1 MNNDN
6 RHASNGD
13 TGPHD
18 SVLARANDS
27 GSDRWQ
33 LPDWLVDADTASAQG
48 DKTMSTETWTAGLIA
63 SSPETP
69 LQAGK
74 PEQIDQIDLIQASWH
89 RSKQAGL
96 APEMTP
102 DFSGATESRVKDLLD
117 ESRQLGTLAYPVM
130 QALHEQIANT
140 HSTVVLTDGEGR
152 ILYSMGDDSFL
163 ERAEKVALKPGVD
176 WSEAAKG
183 TNAIGTAIAL
193 QRPVTVHADQHFL
206 TVNQFLTCSSTPIF
220 SPRGTVAG
228 VLDVTGDARGYHRH
242 TMALARMSAQII
254 ENQIFSQTY
263 EHAIRLH
270 FHSRPEFIGTL
281 FEGMVAFSR
290 GGRFLAANRGAL
302 FQVGLDRVALERQ
315 TLSSLFG
322 MPIDELIDHCR
333 SSNPGLLSLS
343 LPNGLTVRAKAEV
356 QGHMLWTVA
365 GLTPGARA
373 DDTVRTATPP
383 TNDDLTAE
391 AMTDG
396 PTSASLVSGG
406 SGTGTQATAEAARR
420 QREHM
425 SSLHYL
431 DTGDPQV
438 AAVIQKI
445 RRVQGRDIPILILG
459 ETGVGKELLAKAIH
473 NDSARSQHP
482 FVAVN
487 CASIPE
493 NLIESELFGYDEG
506 AFTGAKRKGA
516 MGKIQLANGGTL
528 FLDEIGDMPVT
539 MQARLL
545 RALQERVITPLGSNR
560 NITVNV
566 AVISATHRNLRQ
578 RVTEGLFR
586 EDLYYRL
593 NGLAVRLPAL
603 RERTDLNSII
613 RHVLLAASEPCVKHR
628 LSTAVA
634 DMFCRYNWPG
644 NVRQLA
650 NVLRTACVLAGTDT
664 VIDVEHLPDD
674 FVEEVGN
681 ITHLGLRLD
690 TAVPHPMVPGMVPV
704 YPQPQ
709 GQQQPPYPLPLGAPV
724 NDGTARALTDLPL
737 GADTGAVA
745 QPPQAAG
752 AGGLQ
757 EMELQAIKHAVAKCG
772 GNVSAAARLL
782 GVSRNTVYRKLP
794 ELAQKGE

>member
-1 MNNDN
+1 MSIETL
-6 RHASNGD
+6 RSG
-13 TGPHD
+13 
-18 SVLARANDS
+18 LAAWS
-27 GSDRWQ
+27 PI
-33 LPDWLVDADTASAQG
+33 LPAQPVQDDW
-48 DKTMSTETWTAGLIA
+48 
-63 SSPETP
+63 
-69 LQAGK
+69 
-74 PEQIDQIDLIQASWH
+74 IDASWM
-89 RSKQAGL
+89 RSKEAGL
-96 APEMTP
+96 APEMLP
-102 DFSGATESRVKDLLD
+102 DFSGADVSHIKDLLE
-117 ESRQLGTLAYPVM
+117 ESRQLGNLAYPVM

-140 HSTVVLTDGEGR
+140 HSTVVLTDGSGR

-193 QRPVTVHADQHFL
+193 ERPVTVHADQHFL
-206 TVNQFLTCSSTPIF
+206 RANQSLTCSSTPIF
-220 SPRGTVAG
+220 NPGGTVAG
-228 VLDVTGDARGYHRH
+228 VLDVSGDAKGYHRH

-263 EHAIRLH
+263 QHAIRLH

-302 FQVGLDRVALERQ
+302 FQVGLSRIALERQ

-322 MPIDELIDHCR
+322 LPIDELIDHCR

-343 LPNGLTVRAKAEV
+343 LPSGLTVRAKPEV
-356 QGHMLWTVA
+356 QGHVLWTVA
-365 GLTPGARA
+365 GLTPDTKADSKSGQGTGSTTDPAPAKDTAADPGVGA
-373 DDTVRTATPP
+373 T
-383 TNDDLTAE
+383 E
-391 AMTDG
+391 AHSAFDAG
-396 PTSASLVSGG
+396 GGSSASAS
-406 SGTGTQATAEAARR
+406 EASRR

-438 AAVIQKI
+438 SAVLQKI

-473 NDSARSQHP
+473 NDSARSAHP

-528 FLDEIGDMPVT
+528 FLDEIGDMPMT

-545 RALQERVITPLGSNR
+545 RALQERVVTPLGSNR

-578 RVTEGLFR
+578 RVNESLFR

-613 RHVLLAASEPCVKHR
+613 RHVLQSASEPCVKHR
-628 LSTAVA
+628 LSATVA

-644 NVRQLA
+644 NVRQLT
-650 NVLRTACVLAGTDT
+650 NVLRTACVLAGSDT
-664 VIDVEHLPDD
+664 VIEVEHLPDD
-674 FVEEVGN
+674 FVEEVRSL
-681 ITHLGLRLD
+681 TSMGLRLN
-690 TAVPHPMVPGMVPV
+690 TALPSAMGAASAPTAAAPLFTGVGDASDGIGPEAVGQSGVGM
-704 YPQPQ
+704 
-709 GQQQPPYPLPLGAPV
+709 G
-724 NDGTARALTDLPL
+724 
-737 GADTGAVA
+737 
-745 QPPQAAG
+745 QAAWSPTAQEVHPASDAHAALAAAVG
-752 AGGLQ
+752 GGLQ

-782 GVSRNTVYRKLP
+782 GVSRNTIYRKLP
-794 ELAQKGE
+794 ELAQKPE

>member
-1 MNNDN
+1 MM
-6 RHASNGD
+6 ASPFNAG
-13 TGPHD
+13 
-18 SVLARANDS
+18 
-27 GSDRWQ
+27 
-33 LPDWLVDADTASAQG
+33 AQG
-48 DKTMSTETWTAGLIA
+48 WQPGA
-63 SSPETP
+63 PVQP
-69 LQAGK
+69 
-74 PEQIDQIDLIQASWH
+74 DQSDVIQASWA

-96 APEMTP
+96 TPDMTP
-102 DFSGATESRVKDLLD
+102 DFSGASPAHIRELLE
-117 ESRQLGTLAYPVM
+117 ESRQLGSLAYPVL

-140 HSTVVLTDGEGR
+140 HSMVVLTDGAGR
-152 ILYSMGDDSFL
+152 ILHSMGDDSFL
-163 ERAEKVALKPGVD
+163 ARAEKVALKPGVD

-183 TNAIGTAIAL
+183 TNAIGTSIAL

-206 TVNQFLTCSSTPIF
+206 SINQFLTCSSTPIF

-263 EHAIRLH
+263 QHAIRLH

-302 FQVGLDRVALERQ
+302 FQVGMDRAALEQQ
-315 TLSSLFG
+315 TLCSLFG
-322 MPIDELIDHCR
+322 IPMGELIDHCR
-333 SSNPGLLSLS
+333 SSNPELLSLS
-343 LPNGLTVRAKAEV
+343 LPTGLTVKAKADI
-356 QGHMLWTVA
+356 QGHVLWAVA
-365 GLTPGARA
+365 GLAPGQPTSPSDQTHAAQTGSTDSTEAPVAAPMSPGQA
-373 DDTVRTATPP
+373 DWSPEAGTATSAVA
-383 TNDDLTAE
+383 TKDS
-391 AMTDG
+391 DG
-396 PTSASLVSGG
+396 EHS
-406 SGTGTQATAEAARR
+406 RR
-420 QREHM
+420 MREHM

-438 AAVIQKI
+438 SLLLQKV

-473 NDSARSQHP
+473 NDSARARHP

-493 NLIESELFGYDEG
+493 SLIESELFGYDEG

-528 FLDEIGDMPVT
+528 FLDEIGDMPLA

-560 NITVNV
+560 SITVNV

-578 RVTEGLFR
+578 RVAEGLFR

-593 NGLAVRLPAL
+593 NGLAIRIPAL
-603 RERTDLNSII
+603 RERTDLATII
-613 RHVLLAASEPCVKHR
+613 RHVLLSASDMGVKYR
-628 LSTAVA
+628 LSAKVSE
-634 DMFCRYNWPG
+634 MFNTYAWPG

-650 NVLRTACVLAGTDT
+650 NVLRTACVLAGSDP
-664 VIDVEHLPDD
+664 VIEVEHLPDD
-674 FVEEVGN
+674 FVDEV
-681 ITHLGLRLD
+681 TQPGLSGGGRPD
-690 TAVPHPMVPGMVPV
+690 AWRGSAASIRVPAPAQSNGFSDFQSAPSASFSAPIHASGPSSFSSSFQPSVTGQAHGGLNGAGLTDGADADLVVPV
-704 YPQPQ
+704 P
-709 GQQQPPYPLPLGAPV
+709 
-724 NDGTARALTDLPL
+724 DALS
-737 GADTGAVA
+737 GC
-745 QPPQAAG
+745 
-752 AGGLQ
+752 LQ
-757 EMELQAIKHAVAKCG
+757 DMEIQAIKSALARVN

-782 GVSRNTVYRKLP
+782 GVSRNTIYRKIP
-794 ELAQKGE
+794 ELAQRPQ

>member
-1 MNNDN
+1 MI
-6 RHASNGD
+6 
-13 TGPHD
+13 
-18 SVLARANDS
+18 
-27 GSDRWQ
+27 
-33 LPDWLVDADTASAQG
+33 
-48 DKTMSTETWTAGLIA
+48 TETLGAGLNA
-63 SSPETP
+63 WSPSTP
-69 LQAGK
+69 VQA
-74 PEQIDQIDLIQASWH
+74 DQTDLIQASWD
-89 RSKQAGL
+89 RSRRAGL
-96 APEMTP
+96 APEMVP
-102 DFSGATESRVKDLLD
+102 DFSGANQAHIKDLLD

-140 HSTVVLTDGEGR
+140 HSTVVLTDGAGR

-333 SSNPGLLSLS
+333 SSAPGLLSLS

-365 GLTPGARA
+365 GLSPGHKGADAAQATERA
-373 DDTVRTATPP
+373 TQSAELDA
-383 TNDDLTAE
+383 LSAE
-391 AMTDG
+391 AS
-396 PTSASLVSGG
+396 PSASAPAG
-406 SGTGTQATAEAARR
+406 QAAQTMSEAARR

-438 AAVIQKI
+438 SAVIQKI

-603 RERTDLNSII
+603 RERTDLNAII

-628 LSTAVA
+628 LSTTVA

-674 FVEEVGN
+674 FVDEVGS
-681 ITHLGLRLD
+681 ITTMGLRLD
-690 TAVPHPMVPGMVPV
+690 TTVPHPVAPGMVPV
-704 YPQPQ
+704 YPQAEGSPQPTEKFPASATAADGATPFLSGQPQ
-709 GQQQPPYPLPLGAPV
+709 GAANGV
-724 NDGTARALTDLPL
+724 E
-737 GADTGAVA
+737 A
-745 QPPQAAG
+745 QPPLATG
-752 AGGLQ
+752 GGGLQ
-757 EMELQAIKHAVAKCG
+757 EMEIQAIKHALAKCG

-794 ELAQKGE
+794 ELAQKGT